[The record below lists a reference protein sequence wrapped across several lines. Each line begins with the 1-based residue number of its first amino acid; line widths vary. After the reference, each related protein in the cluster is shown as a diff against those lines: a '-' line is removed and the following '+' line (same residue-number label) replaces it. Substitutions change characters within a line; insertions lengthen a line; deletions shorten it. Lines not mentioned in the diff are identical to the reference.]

1 MASDLVLTSELKRTL
16 VGDGSLS
23 QSEKQKQM
31 SQQEENPSRLDL
43 SAWTVM
49 KKISLG
55 LTGASCGCRR
65 KDTRMEGSHTK
76 GRMSK
81 LERNDILA
89 ALLATEITLKNTSE

>member
-1 MASDLVLTSELKRTL
+1 MASDLVLTSELKRRL

-31 SQQEENPSRLDL
+31 SQQEENPSFLDL
-43 SAWTVM
+43 SAWIVM

-55 LTGASCGCRR
+55 LTGASCGHRR
-65 KDTRMEGSHTK
+65 KDAMMEGSHTK
-76 GRMSK
+76 GGMPK
-81 LERNDILA
+81 LERNNILA